1 MNKQFGPRNQQD
13 LNAIDGLISQTSS
26 GDTTIAAVVKYLQD
40 HRDDYHWVGV
50 YKLVG
55 DELVLGPYAGP
66 ITDHTRIPVGRGV
79 CGTAVAEN
87 KNQVVRDVRERSNY
101 LACNLETRSEI
112 VVLIREPASQRIL
125 GQIDVDGTQV
135 GQFGTDEEQFL
146 TAVAERLAPHCAP

>member
-1 MNKQFGPRNQQD
+1 M
-13 LNAIDGLISQTSS
+13 
-26 GDTTIAAVVKYLQD
+26 
-40 HRDDYHWVGV
+40 
-50 YKLVG
+50 
-55 DELVLGPYAGP
+55 
-66 ITDHTRIPVGRGV
+66 
-79 CGTAVAEN
+79 AEN